1 MGPADNQTLVE
12 SIVKAQQSVPPSFD
26 QHDSQ
31 LDVDEGNDVRV
42 ASTDA
47 LIVSVPLCICVYF
60 GKGGHLIA
68 WKTAKHD
75 ALSIL
80 KPTCFPRSLPLFF
93 FFLCNPMSFSLP
105 LQEVVP
111 RWRLATLKR
120 REEEDREEIMELE
133 MEGDLGRR
141 RAQRLRERQ
150 QQKDANKTKA
160 LQRQVALTQ

>member
-80 KPTCFPRSLPLFF
+80 KPTCFPRSLPLFSSF
-93 FFLCNPMSFSLP
+93 FVTPCPFRCHCRRLCLAGGSQHSSDARKRIGRRLWSL
-105 LQEVVP
+105 
-111 RWRLATLKR
+111 RWRAISDAGARSVSGNGSSKR
-120 REEEDREEIMELE
+120 MPTR
-133 MEGDLGRR
+133 
-141 RAQRLRERQ
+141 QRLCRG
-150 QQKDANKTKA
+150 KWH
-160 LQRQVALTQ
+160 